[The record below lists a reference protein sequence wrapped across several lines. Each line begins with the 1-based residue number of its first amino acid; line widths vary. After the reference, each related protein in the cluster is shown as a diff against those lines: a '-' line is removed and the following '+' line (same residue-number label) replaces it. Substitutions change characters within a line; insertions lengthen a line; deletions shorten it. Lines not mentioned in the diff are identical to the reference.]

1 MPRIAESELERL
13 KTEISLQRLA
23 EGRGIG
29 LKAHGKDLLGLCPFH
44 DDHAPSLVISPEKNL
59 FHCLGCGA
67 GGSVIDWVMKTEGVS
82 FRHAVE
88 LLKDHPLSLAAGSVV
103 KQSTVRKLP
112 TPLDRDADDRKLLCQ
127 VIDFYHDTLKQS
139 PEALSYLDKRGLG
152 SSEAIDRFK
161 LGFAN
166 RTLGYRLPQANRK
179 AGAALR
185 GQLQKLGLLRAS
197 GHEHF
202 NGSIVIPVFDEAGQ
216 VLEIYGRKINDNLR
230 KGTPT
235 HLYLPGPHHG
245 VWNGEALK
253 ASKEI
258 ILCESLI
265 DALTFWCAGF
275 RNVTASYGVEGFTP
289 DHLAAF
295 EAHGTQRIL
304 IAYDR
309 DVAGEAAAEKLAQTL
324 MAAGIEAFRLQFPKG
339 MDANDYALQVK
350 PASKSLSVVIRS
362 AVWLGKGRP
371 AASPTTEPVTGDLGA
386 KEEKLTPLAADA
398 SPPLTEDLA
407 ASELTDRSDTKEVL
421 PASPMPD
428 KPADIDAEIKDQE
441 IVMIFGDRRYRIRG
455 LEKNLS
461 YDQLKV
467 NVLVLRDGPDGQP
480 VIHVDTLDLYAARP
494 RSVFLKQAAVELG
507 VQDDVIKADLG
518 KLLLK
523 LEALQDEQIKAA
535 LAPKDKTIAIAGN
548 DREEALRLLRS
559 PDLLDRIVKDY
570 DRCGVVGE
578 ETNKLVAYLACV
590 SRKLESPLAVML
602 QSSSAAGKSSLMDA
616 TLAFMPAEQRI
627 QYSAMTGQSLFYMSE
642 QDLKHKILA
651 VAEEAGANEASYAL
665 KLLQSEGEL
674 AIASTGKDPVTGKL
688 VTQEYHVEGP
698 VMIFSTTT
706 AIDLDEELLNRCL
719 ILGVDENRA
728 QTQAIHRSQRQKRT
742 LQGLLAQQQKTAILS
757 VHRNAQR
764 LLKPLAVINP
774 YAERLTFLDDRTR
787 ARRDHEKYLTLID
800 TIALLHQY
808 QRPIQSIVHGDRTLH
823 YVEVTLDDI
832 ATANRLAHDVLGR
845 TLDELPPQ
853 TRQLLLI
860 LDDYV
865 RAQSKALEMG
875 RSEVRFSRRELR
887 DHTGWSDTQL
897 KVHLA
902 RLVDLEYLAC
912 YRDGRRQQFR
922 YELLYHGEGQDGAR
936 FLMGLIDTEQLN
948 NHDYDAERSGL
959 EALRSGSGRPAVGPR
974 SGGGRGPKNPRN
986 AQRGNGSGALDPS
999 KATEALLGSEQKNP
1013 SYAHGVGE

>member
-13 KTEISLQRLA
+13 KTEIALQRLA
-23 EGRGIG
+23 EARGIE

-44 DDHAPSLVISPEKNL
+44 DDHEPSLVISPEKNL

-67 GGSVIDWVMKTEGVS
+67 GGSVIDWVMQTEGVS

-88 LLKDHPLSLAAGSVV
+88 LLKDDHLPLAAGSVV
-103 KQSTVRKLP
+103 RQSTVRKLS
-112 TPLDRDADDRKLLCQ
+112 TPLDREADDQKLLNQ

-139 PEALSYLDKRGLG
+139 PEALAYLDKRGLG
-152 SSEAIDRFK
+152 SQEAIDRFK

-179 AGAALR
+179 VGAALR
-185 GQLQKLGLLRAS
+185 GQLQQLGVLRAS

-202 NGSIVIPVFDEAGQ
+202 NGSIVIPVFDDKGQ
-216 VLEIYGRKINDNLR
+216 VTEVYGRKINEHLR
-230 KGTPT
+230 KGTPL
-235 HLYLPGPHHG
+235 HLYLPGPHAG
-245 VWNGEALK
+245 VWNSEALK

-295 EAHGTQRIL
+295 KAQGTQRVL

-309 DVAGEAAAEKLAQTL
+309 DAAGDAAAEKLAEQL
-324 MAAGIEAFRLQFPKG
+324 MESGIEAFRLQFPKG
-339 MDANDYALQVK
+339 MDANAYACQVT

-362 AVWLGKGRP
+362 AQWLGKGN
-371 AASPTTEPVTGDLGA
+371 ASAVTTSTANPEPVA
-386 KEEKLTPLAADA
+386 EELATEAEEPAPLAALA
-398 SPPLTEDLA
+398 SAEL
-407 ASELTDRSDTKEVL
+407 SERSETTDVL
-421 PASPMPD
+421 PSSPLPD
-428 KPADIDAEIKDQE
+428 PPAAIDAEVKDQE
-441 IVMIFGDRRYRIRG
+441 IVMTFGDRRYRIRG
-455 LEKNLS
+455 MEKNLS

-467 NVLVLRDGPDGQP
+467 NVLVSRDGPDGQP

-494 RSVFLKQAAVELG
+494 RSGFIQQAACELG
-507 VQDDVIKADLG
+507 LQNDVIKADLG

-523 LEALQDEQIKAA
+523 LEALQDAQIKAA
-535 LAPKDKTIAIAGN
+535 LAPKDKTVAISDS

-559 PDLLDRIVKDY
+559 PDLLDRIVKDF

-616 TLAFMPAEQRI
+616 TLALMPEEDRI

-674 AIASTGKDPVTGKL
+674 AIASTGKDPATGKL
-688 VTQEYHVEGP
+688 VTQEYYVEGP

-728 QTQAIHRSQRQKRT
+728 QTQAIHRLQRRRRT
-742 LQGLLAQQQKTAILS
+742 LSGLLAEQDKQTILAR
-757 VHRNAQR
+757 HRNAQR
-764 LLKPLAVINP
+764 LLQPLAVINP

-787 ARRDHEKYLTLID
+787 TRRDHEKYLTLID

-808 QRPIQSIVHGDRTLH
+808 QRPIQSVVHGDQTLR

-832 ATANRLAHDVLGR
+832 ATANRLAHEVLGR

-865 RAQSKALEMG
+865 CTQTKALEVG
-875 RSEVRFSRRELR
+875 RSEIRFSRRELR
-887 DHTGWSDTQL
+887 AHTGWSDTQL

-948 NHDYDAERSGL
+948 HHDYDAEWSGL

-974 SGGGRGPKNPRN
+974 SGGGRGPKEPRN
-986 AQRGNGSGALDPS
+986 AKRGNGSGELDPQKPS
-999 KATEALLGSEQKNP
+999 EALLGTVQKDS
-1013 SYAHGVGE
+1013 SYAHGAGE